1 VSFAVLM
8 LYPNYATRKA
18 MLDAEGGM
26 EQLRRW
32 GERMAARP
40 GVQKG
45 MNP

>member
-1 VSFAVLM
+1 M
-8 LYPNYATRKA
+8 LYPNYALRKA
-18 MLDAEGGM
+18 MLEAAGGM
-26 EQLRRW
+26 EHLRRW